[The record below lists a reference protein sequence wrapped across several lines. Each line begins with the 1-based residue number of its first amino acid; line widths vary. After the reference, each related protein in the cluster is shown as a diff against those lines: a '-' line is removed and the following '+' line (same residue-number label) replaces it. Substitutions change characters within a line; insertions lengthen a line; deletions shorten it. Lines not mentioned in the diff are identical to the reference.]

1 MSLVLLETLKAQRKV
16 TYAVEDDLLQGY
28 LDAADVHVQ
37 NFLNRNVYPDQ
48 TALDAAIAAVPTSLA
63 AARDAYAAAYLA
75 WQQLPSAAPNIYG
88 VLNGAYNQVIVG
100 PQQTADADFAQ
111 IAYDKLISD
120 WKRAQES
127 ARRDYMACVLKPSI
141 SQAIVLL
148 AAGWDA
154 NREYVITEL
163 SNAIELPMGVV
174 ALLSPDRVRQGV

>member
-1 MSLVLLETLKAQRKV
+1 MSLVPLETLKAQRKV

-37 NFLNRNVYPDQ
+37 NFLNRNVYADSG
-48 TALDAAIAAVPTSLA
+48 TYAAAMAQATTDLA
-63 AARDAYAAAYLA
+63 AADAAWGAATAAWRLLPAGDMADLAYEKLTA
-75 WQQLPSAAPNIYG
+75 DWSAAKEVYLKVAYGKVITPN
-88 VLNGAYNQVIVG
+88 
-100 PQQTADADFAQ
+100 
-111 IAYDKLISD
+111 
-120 WKRAQES
+120 
-127 ARRDYMACVLKPSI
+127 I

>member
-37 NFLNRNVYPDQ
+37 NFLNRNVYAD
-48 TALDAAIAAVPTSLA
+48 S
-63 AARDAYAAAYLA
+63 
-75 WQQLPSAAPNIYG
+75 
-88 VLNGAYNQVIVG
+88 GAYGAAMAQATTDLA
-100 PQQTADADFAQ
+100 TADA
-111 IAYDKLISD
+111 AYVAAKAAWCLMPPGDLADLALDVLTAD
-120 WKRAQES
+120 WDAAKEA
-127 ARRDYMACVLKPSI
+127 YLKVAYGKVITPNI

>member
-16 TYAVEDDLLQGY
+16 TYAIEDSLLQGY
-28 LDAADVHVQ
+28 LDAADLHVQ
-37 NFLNRNVYPDQ
+37 NFLNRNVYASQPE
-48 TALDAAIAAVPTSLA
+48 LDAAITAAPTALA
-63 AARDAYAAAYLA
+63 AARDAYAAAYAA
-75 WQQLPSAAPNIYG
+75 WQLLPDSSPDLFAA
-88 VLNGAYNQVIVG
+88 LNNAYNQPVLG
-100 PQQTADADFAQ
+100 APQTANRDFASV
-111 IAYDKLISD
+111 AYDKLIGD
-120 WKRAQES
+120 WRRAIEQ
-127 ARRDYMACVLKPSI
+127 AQRTYGGKVITPNI